1 MLKNR
6 KVRAWITGGLG
17 FFLTITIFITVGCAE
32 LLLGICSNVTLRRSV
47 RESNYAERAYD
58 EFAESA
64 SDLLQTNE
72 ITIDS
77 EILFPEKDV
86 MFAFSNYEEA
96 VYNHKQ
102 AKSNV
107 ENIVGSVEVAMWEYL
122 ATNGINVTDTME
134 AGIKRKSTAIGEMYA
149 QYMEPVFLEKLHEI
163 TYSRRNSLKVV
174 MLVGGILS
182 VGIIVLLLLSFR
194 HKHKALRYMVSACL
208 AAGVWNLITMFLCFT
223 QLKAT
228 ELGIASSAYE
238 CFLNEYVVGIQI
250 PFFIVT
256 AVLFLTSG
264 MLFYLLKRLRQQS

>member
-47 RESNYAERAYD
+47 QESNYAERAYD

-96 VYNHKQ
+96 IYNHKQ
-102 AKSNV
+102 PKSNV

-122 ATNGINVTDTME
+122 ATNGINVTTTME
-134 AGIKRKSTAIGEMYA
+134 EGIKRKSTAIGEMYE
-149 QYMEPVFLEKLHEI
+149 QYMEPVFLKNLHEI
-163 TYSRRNSLKVV
+163 TYSKRNLLKVV

-182 VGIIVLLLLSFR
+182 VGIIVLLMLSFR

-208 AAGVWNLITMFLCFT
+208 AAGVWNLIATILYFA
-223 QLKAT
+223 QLKVD
-228 ELGIASSAYE
+228 ELGIASQAYE
-238 CFLNEYVVGIQI
+238 CFLSEYVIGIRI

-256 AVLFLTSG
+256 AVLLLTAA